1 MVFAEPSSMHLAAT
15 SGTACNNPDGE
26 SNMSCPQDEMLLD
39 FTSGSLH
46 RDTAVAIETHIDGC
60 SECRGALSDLARG
73 SGSPGL
79 GRYRINT
86 VLGTGGMGIVYQAW
100 DPQLARPVAVKAL
113 ALRPDKIGSDAAT
126 QPLRRRAEPE
136 VMARFMREARIQA
149 RLDHPA
155 IVPVYELHDTG
166 DEPYFV
172 MKQLAGTTLHEVLAE
187 RPRNVLLRAF
197 VDACLAIEFAH
208 TRGVIHRDLKPANI
222 MLGDFG
228 EVYVLDWGIACVD
241 GDASIPASFD
251 DIDSADPGTTV
262 PGTLLGTPGYIA
274 PEYARGQPIGPPAD
288 VYALGCILF
297 EILTGTSL
305 HPHGLAGIS
314 STIANPAVAPSVRAP
329 DRTIPPELDAAC
341 MVALS
346 ADPAERPTAR
356 ALGDRIQHYLDG
368 DRDLE
373 RRRELA
379 AEFLA
384 QANAAT
390 GHADRMRLA
399 GRALALD
406 PESQQAA
413 ALITR
418 MMLEPPA
425 ETPPEVER
433 NIGARD
439 VEYVARSS
447 RMVMITA
454 GACSCLFVPLVLWM
468 GVSKVPVFAGACV
481 LIVGLF
487 VLTYLQTRVSIAGRR
502 ANLYPALVCSMV
514 ITATISRLCGPF
526 LVVPLTAIVMAAT
539 IITQPQMLRRPVLTI
554 VICAMGFVAPL
565 VLEALGVLDT
575 TWRVDQDRFVFRST
589 VVHFGGVASEV
600 FLIVA
605 PVFCIVVA
613 GTFSWAIAKARRDAE
628 HQLELQSWR
637 LMQLVPESVRR

>member
-1 MVFAEPSSMHLAAT
+1 MR
-15 SGTACNNPDGE
+15 
-26 SNMSCPQDEMLLD
+26 CPQDEVLLE
-39 FTSGSLH
+39 FASGELP
-46 RDTAVAIETHIDGC
+46 RDAAIAIETHIDGC
-60 SECRGALSDLARG
+60 SECRGALSNLARG

-79 GRYRINT
+79 GRYRINS
-86 VLGTGGMGIVYQAW
+86 VLGSGGMGIIYQAW
-100 DPQLARPVAVKAL
+100 DPQLGRPVAVKAL
-113 ALRPDKIGSDAAT
+113 ARREDKIGSEAAT
-126 QPLRRRAEPE
+126 QPLRKRAEPE
-136 VMARFMREARIQA
+136 VMARFLREARVQG

-155 IVPVYELHDTG
+155 IVPVHELHDAG

-172 MKQLAGTTLHEVLAE
+172 MKQLAGRTLHDVLVE
-187 RPRNVLLRAF
+187 RPRNVLLRAL
-197 VDACLAIEFAH
+197 VDVCLAIEFAH

-228 EVYVLDWGIACVD
+228 EVYVLDWGIARVV
-241 GDASIPASFD
+241 GDESIPPNFD

-305 HPHGLAGIS
+305 HAPGLAAVA

-341 MVALS
+341 VAALS
-346 ADPAERPTAR
+346 GDPAERPTAR
-356 ALGDRIQHYLDG
+356 ALGEHVQRYLDG

-373 RRRELA
+373 RRRVLA
-379 AEFLA
+379 ADFLA
-384 QANAAT
+384 QANTAT

-413 ALITR
+413 ALVTR
-418 MMLEPPA
+418 MMVEPPD
-425 ETPPEVER
+425 ETPPEIKR
-433 NIGARD
+433 SIAAR
-439 VEYVARSS
+439 EAEFLARSS
-447 RMVMITA
+447 RAAMGAA
-454 GACSCLFVPLVLWM
+454 GFFFLVIPVLLWM
-468 GVSKVPVFAGACV
+468 GVTNVPVLVGSSL
-481 LIVGLF
+481 LI
-487 VLTYLQTRVSIAGRR
+487 
-502 ANLYPALVCSMV
+502 ALVIVQLYVQARAATADRRISPYPSFICSV
-514 ITATISRLCGPF
+514 LVAGTFSRIGGPF
-526 LVVPLTAIVMAAT
+526 LFVPPTVMLVAVT

-554 VICAMGFVAPL
+554 GICLMGFVAPL

-575 TWRVDQDRFVFRST
+575 TWRVDHDQFMFRST

-600 FLIVA
+600 LLIA
-605 PVFCIVVA
+605 GPVGGIVIA
-613 GTFSWAIAKARRDAE
+613 AMFSAVIARARRDAIQ
-628 HQLELQSWR
+628 QLELQSWR